1 MLLRK
6 GDSGPDVR
14 ELQTLLNN
22 NGFWTYHTITDY
34 FGDITETAVKNF
46 QTAKKITVDGL
57 VGDTTYSYLIDGV
70 RDNVMLKKGD
80 RGEQVKEIQQML
92 GITDDGIFGSGTESS
107 VKKFQ
112 TDKGLIADGI
122 VGPKTYETLVN
133 ETMGVN
139 FDNNQDIDT
148 DRTDFDDSDDRDD
161 KLNYLGSYT
170 TEDGLEIDKAYLDG
184 DEYVKDYG
192 KIEPENFFIHH
203 TAGWNNPYNTI
214 NSWNKD
220 DRGRVATQ
228 YCIGGTSVKIGSYGD
243 DKYNGQVVEC
253 FPDNYIGWHLGKVGD
268 FNMSKY
274 SSAVE
279 INNFGY
285 VTKKNGKYYNYV
297 NSEVPESMVCDLGYE
312 FRGHRYWHAYTLE
325 QIESLGL
332 LIKHVQR
339 IYPKINMSAG
349 LPQLL
354 KDGVHPKDAFEF
366 NEDAYWGRV
375 KGLWT
380 HTNTRTDKFDC
391 FPQEE
396 LVDLLKT
403 I

>member
-1 MLLRK
+1 MLLKK
-6 GDSGPDVR
+6 GDSGPDVK
-14 ELQTLLNN
+14 ELQTLLDD

-46 QTAKKITVDGL
+46 QTSKKITVDGI
-57 VGDTTYSYLIDGV
+57 VGDTTYTYLLNGV
-70 RDNVMLKKGD
+70 KNDIMLKKGD
-80 RGEQVKEIQQML
+80 TGSEVKEVQQML
-92 GITDDGIFGSGTESS
+92 GITADGIFGSGTEYS
-107 VKKFQ
+107 VMQFQ
-112 TDKGLIADGI
+112 ARNELTADGI
-122 VGPKTYETLVN
+122 VGPKTYEKLVDQ
-133 ETMGVN
+133 TMGV
-139 FDNNQDIDT
+139 DIDT
-148 DRTDFDDSDDRDD
+148 DRTDFDDSNDRDD

-192 KIEPENFFIHH
+192 KIQPENFFIHH

-214 NSWNKD
+214 NSWNRD

-228 YCIGGTSVKIGSYGD
+228 YCIGGTSVKVGSYGD

-253 FPDNYIGWHLGKVGD
+253 FPDNYIGWHLGKVGN

-285 VTKKNGKYYNYV
+285 VTKKNGKYYTYV

-312 FRGHRYWHAYTLE
+312 FRGHQYWHAYTKE

-332 LIKHVQR
+332 LIKHVKN
-339 IYPKINMSAG
+339 IYPDIDMVSG

-354 KDGVHPKDAFEF
+354 KDGVHPKEAFDF
-366 NEDAYWGRV
+366 NDDAYNGRV

-380 HTNTRTDKFDC
+380 HTNVRKDKFDC
-391 FPQEE
+391 FPQPE

>member
-1 MLLRK
+1 MLLKK
-6 GDSGPDVR
+6 GDSGSSVK
-14 ELQTLLNN
+14 ELQTLLDD

-34 FGDITETAVKNF
+34 FGSVTETAVKNF
-46 QTAKKITVDGL
+46 QSDKKIIVDGL
-57 VGDTTYSYLIDGV
+57 VGDTTYSYLLNGV
-70 RDNVMLKKGD
+70 KNDIMLKKGD
-80 RGEQVKEIQQML
+80 TGSEVKEVQQML
-92 GITDDGIFGSGTESS
+92 GVTADGIFGSGTEDS
-107 VKKFQ
+107 VKDFQ
-112 TDKGLIADGI
+112 TDNGLVADGI

-133 ETMGVN
+133 RSMGV
-139 FDNNQDIDT
+139 DIDT

-161 KLNYLGSYT
+161 KLNYLGSYI

-184 DEYVKDYG
+184 NEYVKDYG
-192 KIEPENFFIHH
+192 KIDPENFFIHH

-228 YCIGGTSVKIGSYGD
+228 YCIGGTSVKVGSYGD

-253 FPDNYIGWHLGKVGD
+253 FPDNYIGWHLGKVGNFD
-268 FNMSKY
+268 MSKY

-297 NSEVPESMVCDLGYE
+297 NAEIPESMVCDLGYE
-312 FRGHRYWHAYTLE
+312 FKGYQYWHEYTDE
-325 QIESLGL
+325 QIESLRL
-332 LIKHVQR
+332 LIKHAKK
-339 IYPKINMSAG
+339 IYPDIDMSAG

-354 KDGVHPKDAFEF
+354 KDGVHPKDAFGF
-366 NEDAYWGRV
+366 NDDAYNGRV

-380 HTNTRTDKFDC
+380 HTNVRKGKYDC
-391 FPQEE
+391 YPCPKLVEMLKE
-396 LVDLLKT
+396 L
-403 I
+403 

>member
-1 MLLRK
+1 MLLKK
-6 GDSGPDVR
+6 GDSGPDVK
-14 ELQTLLNN
+14 ELQTLLDD

-46 QTAKKITVDGL
+46 QTAKKITVDGI
-57 VGDTTYSYLIDGV
+57 VGDTTYSYLLNGV
-70 RDNVMLKKGD
+70 KNDIMLKKGD
-80 RGEQVKEIQQML
+80 TGSEVKEVQQML
-92 GITDDGIFGSGTESS
+92 GITADGIFGSGTEYS
-107 VKKFQ
+107 VMQFQ
-112 TDKGLIADGI
+112 ARNELTADGI
-122 VGPKTYETLVN
+122 VGPKTYEKLVN
-133 ETMGVN
+133 QTMGV
-139 FDNNQDIDT
+139 DIDT

-161 KLNYLGSYT
+161 KLNYLGDYT
-170 TEDGLEIDKAYLDG
+170 TEDGLEIDRAYLDG
-184 DEYVKDYG
+184 NEYVKDYG
-192 KIEPENFFIHH
+192 KIQPENFFIHH

-228 YCIGGTSVKIGSYGD
+228 YCIGGTSVKVGSYGD
-243 DKYNGQVVEC
+243 DKYNGTVVEC
-253 FPDNYIGWHLGKVGD
+253 FPDNYIGWHLGKVGN

-285 VTKKNGKYYNYV
+285 VTKKNGKYYTYV

-312 FRGHRYWHAYTLE
+312 FRGHQYWHAYTKE

-332 LIKHVQR
+332 LIKHVKN
-339 IYPKINMSAG
+339 IYPDIDMTAG

-354 KDGVHPKDAFEF
+354 KDGVHPKDAFGF
-366 NEDAYWGRV
+366 NDDAYNGRI

-380 HTNTRTDKFDC
+380 HTNVRTDKFDC
-391 FPQEE
+391 FPDPK
-396 LVDLLKT
+396 LVELLKN

>member
-14 ELQTLLNN
+14 ELQTLLDD

-34 FGDITETAVKNF
+34 FGSVTETAVKNF
-46 QTAKKITVDGL
+46 QFSKQIKVDGL
-57 VGDTTYSYLIDGV
+57 VGNTTYSCLMDGV
-70 RDNVMLKKGD
+70 KNDIMLKKGD
-80 RGEQVKEIQQML
+80 RGEQVKEVQQML
-92 GITDDGIFGSGTESS
+92 GITADGIFGSGTESS

-112 TDKGLIADGI
+112 KDNGLIADGI
-122 VGPKTYETLVN
+122 VGSKTYETLAN
-133 ETMGVN
+133 KTLGN
-139 FDNNQDIDT
+139 SFDNIIDVDT
-148 DRTDFDDSDDRDD
+148 DRTYFDDSEDTDD
-161 KLNYLGSYT
+161 KLNYLGSYK
-170 TEDGLEIDKAYLDG
+170 TEDGLEIDRAYLDG

-192 KIEPENFFIHH
+192 KIQPENFFIHH

-220 DRGRVATQ
+220 KRGRVATQ
-228 YCIGGTSVKIGSYGD
+228 YCIGGTSVRVGSYGD

-253 FPDNYIGWHLGKVGD
+253 FPDYYIGWHLGKVGN

-285 VTKKNGKYYNYV
+285 VTKKDGKYYNYV

-312 FRGHRYWHAYTLE
+312 FRGHQYWHAYTLE
-325 QIESLGL
+325 QIESLRL
-332 LIKHVQR
+332 LIKHAQR
-339 IYPKINMSAG
+339 TYPNINMSNG

-354 KDGVHPKDAFEF
+354 RDGVHPKDAFDF
-366 NEDAYWGRV
+366 NEDAYNGKI

-391 FPQEE
+391 FPQVE
-396 LVDLLKT
+396 LVELLKT

>member
-1 MLLRK
+1 MLLKK
-6 GDSGPDVR
+6 GDSGPDVK
-14 ELQTLLNN
+14 ELQTLLDD

-34 FGDITETAVKNF
+34 FGSVTETAVKNF
-46 QTAKKITVDGL
+46 QSDKKITVDGL
-57 VGDTTYSYLIDGV
+57 VGDTTYSYLLNGV
-70 RDNVMLKKGD
+70 KNDIMLKKGD
-80 RGEQVKEIQQML
+80 TGSEVKEVQQML
-92 GITDDGIFGSGTESS
+92 GITADGIFGSGTESS
-107 VKKFQ
+107 VKNFQ
-112 TDKGLIADGI
+112 SDNGLVADGI

-133 ETMGVN
+133 QTMGV
-139 FDNNQDIDT
+139 DIDT

-161 KLNYLGSYT
+161 KLNYLGDYT

-184 DEYVKDYG
+184 NEYVKDYG
-192 KIEPENFFIHH
+192 KIQPENFFIHH

-243 DKYNGQVVEC
+243 AKYNGQVVEC
-253 FPDNYIGWHLGKVGD
+253 FPDNYIGWHLGKVGN

-285 VTKKNGKYYNYV
+285 VTKKNGKYYTYV

-312 FRGHRYWHAYTLE
+312 FKGHQYWHAYTKE

-332 LIKHVQR
+332 LIKHVKK
-339 IYPKINMSAG
+339 IYPQIDMSAG

-354 KDGVHPKDAFEF
+354 KDGVHPKDAFGF
-366 NEDAYWGRV
+366 NDDAYNGRI

-380 HTNTRTDKFDC
+380 HTNVRTDKFDC
-391 FPQEE
+391 FPDPK
-396 LVDLLKT
+396 LVELLKN

>member
-1 MLLRK
+1 MLLKK
-6 GDSGPDVR
+6 GDSGPSVK
-14 ELQTLLNN
+14 ELQTLLDD

-34 FGDITETAVKNF
+34 FGDITETAVRDF
-46 QTAKKITVDGL
+46 QFSKQIKVDGL
-57 VGDTTYSYLIDGV
+57 VGNTTYSCLMDGV
-70 RDNVMLKKGD
+70 KNDIMLKKGD
-80 RGEQVKEIQQML
+80 RGEQVKEVQQML
-92 GITDDGIFGSGTESS
+92 GITADGIFGSGTESS

-112 TDKGLIADGI
+112 KDNGLIADGI
-122 VGPKTYETLVN
+122 VGSKTYETLAN
-133 ETMGVN
+133 KTLGN
-139 FDNNQDIDT
+139 SFDNIIDVDT
-148 DRTDFDDSDDRDD
+148 DRTYFDDSEDTDD

-170 TEDGLEIDKAYLDG
+170 TEDGLEIDRAYLDG

-192 KIEPENFFIHH
+192 EIQPENFFIHH

-220 DRGRVATQ
+220 KRGRVATQ
-228 YCIGGTSVKIGSYGD
+228 YCIGGTSVRVGSYGD

-253 FPDNYIGWHLGKVGD
+253 FPDYYIGWHLGKVGN

-285 VTKKNGKYYNYV
+285 VTKKDGKYYTYV
-297 NSEVPESMVCDLGYE
+297 NTEVPESMVCDLGYE
-312 FRGHRYWHAYTLE
+312 FKGHQYWHAYTKE
-325 QIESLGL
+325 QIESLRL
-332 LIKHVQR
+332 LIAHAKK
-339 IYPKINMSAG
+339 IYPKIDMTAG

-354 KDGVHPKDAFEF
+354 KDGVHPKDAFGF
-366 NEDAYWGRV
+366 NDDAYNGRV

-380 HTNTRTDKFDC
+380 HTNVRKDKYDC
-391 FPQEE
+391 FPQIE
-396 LVDLLKT
+396 LVNLLKT

>member
-1 MLLRK
+1 ML
-6 GDSGPDVR
+6 
-14 ELQTLLNN
+14 
-22 NGFWTYHTITDY
+22 
-34 FGDITETAVKNF
+34 
-46 QTAKKITVDGL
+46 
-57 VGDTTYSYLIDGV
+57 
-70 RDNVMLKKGD
+70 LKKGD
-80 RGEQVKEIQQML
+80 RGEQVKEVQQML
-92 GITDDGIFGSGTESS
+92 GITDDGIFGSGTESA

-112 TDKGLIADGI
+112 SSKGLISDGI

-139 FDNNQDIDT
+139 FDNNQNIDT
-148 DRTDFDDSDDRDD
+148 DRTDFDDSNDRDD

-228 YCIGGTSVKIGSYGD
+228 YCIGGTSVKVGSYGD

-285 VTKKNGKYYNYV
+285 VTKKDGKYYTYV
-297 NSEVPESMVCDLGYE
+297 NGEVPESMVCDLGYE
-312 FRGHRYWHAYTLE
+312 FRGHRYWHAYTPE

-332 LIKHVQR
+332 LIKHVQKT
-339 IYPKINMSAG
+339 YPKIDLSAG

-354 KDGVHPKDAFEF
+354 KDGVHPKDAFDF

-380 HTNTRTDKFDC
+380 HTNTRRDKFDC
-391 FPQEE
+391 FPQVE
-396 LVDLLKT
+396 LVELLKSL
-403 I
+403 